1 MVGGQAILFVKRP
14 RNYSFF
20 ELETE
25 TGRLIIG
32 PSPISLWGLERS
44 FGTWRFQHLPER
56 DRTASP
62 QRLNKVYSRKK
73 GHGATVIRQNKA
85 V

>member
-32 PSPISLWGLERS
+32 PSPISLWGWSDPSALGG
-44 FGTWRFQHLPER
+44 FNTFQNATGLR
-56 DRTASP
+56 A
-62 QRLNKVYSRKK
+62 LN
-73 GHGATVIRQNKA
+73 N
-85 V
+85 